1 MIRQEICE
9 ALYALP
15 NGVVEPRRRSVLKP
29 IVVTLIGFAIIALDL
44 LCIRSE
50 NDALT
55 MLLIVTGG
63 SLALCGLLVAVMRIA
78 SDEQVPY
85 HTPSKSYMNCRE
97 RHYTHDKLTEL
108 QTAVAMHDTDRIE
121 SIKTSNISSIT
132 LAECSTHDGSI
143 VALAIYEYENYEDRL
158 VGRVK
163 LYCKEP

>member
-15 NGVVEPRRRSVLKP
+15 NGVVKPRRRSVLKP
-29 IVVTLIGFAIIALDL
+29 IVVALIGFAIIALDT
-44 LCIRSE
+44 LCIRSD

-63 SLALCGLLVAVMRIA
+63 SLVLCGLLVAVMRIA

-85 HTPSKSYMNCRE
+85 HTPSKSYMRCRE
-97 RHYTHDKLTEL
+97 RHYTHDKLAEL
-108 QTAVAMHDTDRIE
+108 QTAVAMHDTERIE
-121 SIKTSNISSIT
+121 SIETSNISAIT
-132 LAECSTHDGSI
+132 LAECMTRDGSI
-143 VALAIYEYENYEDRL
+143 VALALYEYENYEDRL

-163 LYCKEP
+163 ICRKQP